1 MAISQGK
8 RTELH
13 QELREKLTV
22 DTADTL
28 MDYLPPDGWSEVAMK
43 SDLASLEVALKSDI
57 TSLEAAMKSD
67 LALLRA
73 EVKADIAELRTS
85 TQSDIAELRTATQKD
100 IAELKAATTSEFAL
114 IRSELQLL
122 EARLVE
128 KLNKTI
134 INQSRWMIG
143 ILGSLVVAMIVS
155 LVR

>member
-1 MAISQGK
+1 MMAISQGK

-43 SDLASLEVALKSDI
+43 SDLASLEVALKSD
-57 TSLEAAMKSD
+57 

-73 EVKADIAELRTS
+73 EVKADIAELRTA

-100 IAELKAATTSEFAL
+100 IAELKTATTSEFAL
-114 IRSELQLL
+114 LRSELQLL

-143 ILGSLVVAMIVS
+143 ILGSLVVAMIVA